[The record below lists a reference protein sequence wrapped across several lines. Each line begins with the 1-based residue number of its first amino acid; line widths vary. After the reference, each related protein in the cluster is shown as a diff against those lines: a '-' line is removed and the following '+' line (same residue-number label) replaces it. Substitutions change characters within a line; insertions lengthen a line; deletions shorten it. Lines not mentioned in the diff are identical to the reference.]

1 MEDIDGKDGAQVLA
15 AAAQTD
21 KLDDQVP
28 LQLDDGTEAPIADSS
43 EVNAVKTETP
53 TKVAF
58 AAGNYGNL
66 TGIGQRFT
74 QGVLAVTNTLVP
86 LVEAAL
92 IELTGNSSAYSRE
105 EGTVTAKIV
114 GETPV
119 FEFRFSYK
127 VSLWIGTDIQRDAVL
142 KDANYVLEKVSPL
155 QSAKVD
161 ECKIDTSTGVLT
173 ISGTVTQK

>member
-1 MEDIDGKDGAQVLA
+1 MEDIEDNGTVTAGPAG
-15 AAAQTD
+15 

-28 LQLDDGTEAPIADSS
+28 LKLDDGSEAPIADSS
-43 EVNAVKTETP
+43 KVDAVKTDSP

-58 AAGNYGNL
+58 ATGNYAGL
-66 TGIGQRFT
+66 TTLGQRFT

-86 LVEAAL
+86 LIEAAL

-105 EGTVTAKIV
+105 DGTVTAKVV

-119 FEFRFSYK
+119 FEFSFSYK

-142 KDANYVLEKVSPL
+142 ADANYVLEKVGPL
-155 QSAKVD
+155 QSAQVD
-161 ECKIDTSTGVLT
+161 ECKIDTSTGILV
-173 ISGTVTQK
+173 ISGSVAQK